1 MDYLK
6 DFYDVEVLSDESWMG
21 GTYPDLKFVDSS
33 YHAVIFWQNL
43 PGPEIVKKIN
53 NNNLVFF
60 PMYDA
65 VVGSEFN
72 FDDRYKQMKIINFS
86 KKSHEEFSSRGFNS
100 MYIQYFPEP
109 RDFTPGKS
117 NKAFFWQRISK
128 INVNN
133 IINLFGSQKIQIY
146 LHKAVDPGNE
156 FVEPKKKD
164 INSFNFVI
172 SDWFGSKEEMV
183 DYIEDLGIYVAPREF
198 EGIGMSFLEAM
209 SMGKAVIAVDK
220 PTMNEYIE
228 NNKNGYLYDL
238 DNIKN
243 IDFSNIEEI
252 QKNAHSFIKK
262 GYNIWMKR
270 RFKIIDFIEN
280 K

>member
-1 MDYLK
+1 
-6 DFYDVEVLSDESWMG
+6 
-21 GTYPDLKFVDSS
+21 
-33 YHAVIFWQNL
+33 
-43 PGPEIVKKIN
+43 
-53 NNNLVFF
+53 
-60 PMYDA
+60 
-65 VVGSEFN
+65 
-72 FDDRYKQMKIINFS
+72 
-86 KKSHEEFSSRGFNS
+86 
-100 MYIQYFPEP
+100 
-109 RDFTPGKS
+109 
-117 NKAFFWQRISK
+117 
-128 INVNN
+128 
-133 IINLFGSQKIQIY
+133 
-146 LHKAVDPGNE
+146 
-156 FVEPKKKD
+156 
-164 INSFNFVI
+164 
-172 SDWFGSKEEMV
+172 MV